1 MLLYHIDDN
10 VRKYKMIKKLD
21 FSISRLIFQLTTVKL
36 GRRLVSVIIKSKRL
50 KNKFLNESLSLE
62 QVDDET
68 EIKLE
73 NFLGDNSYNPE
84 QILIN
89 HELNKE
95 MIEKVKESLTD
106 LEKQVFDL
114 KINDFTYKEI
124 AEILEM
130 NPKAVDNATQRIR
143 NKIKEILK

>member
-1 MLLYHIDDN
+1 
-10 VRKYKMIKKLD
+10 
-21 FSISRLIFQLTTVKL
+21 
-36 GRRLVSVIIKSKRL
+36 
-50 KNKFLNESLSLE
+50 
-62 QVDDET
+62 
-68 EIKLE
+68 
-73 NFLGDNSYNPE
+73 
-84 QILIN
+84 
-89 HELNKE
+89 